1 MSATAAAHPVLIVEP
16 DDYRRRR
23 HRLALAHAPDFT
35 VAADA
40 PGKRQALAYLSR
52 HAVDFVVTNSMLPD
66 GNAADIIRSARRRNP
81 ECLVLA
87 VSDCQD
93 ANIVLHTIISGADG
107 YVLFSDERADLA
119 SCLRVL
125 QAGGSAVSPL
135 VARTVLQSLQSRRSA
150 ESLGEADHPLSAR
163 ELDILRLLAKGISFV
178 QISQVLALSQST
190 VSTHAKNMYRKLD
203 VHSRSQ
209 AVLRARQM
217 RIL

>member
-93 ANIVLHTIISGADG
+93 ANIVMHTIISGADG
-107 YVLFSDERADLA
+107 YVLFSDELA